1 MSISVFKSQRLN
13 WDSAR
18 RIHSQFGNLGQL
30 SNFGPLVTKLESDL
44 ARLLRVEVGQ
54 VVSFNSGTQAITS
67 AYKGIPATKLSVV
80 IPDFSFLATLR
91 AVQGIVSGDLSAGE
105 SATQD
110 WSLSSEVKDADVLI
124 PVVIFGSSP
133 VHLLKK
139 FSGRTMIVD
148 AAASMG
154 SLPDLSK
161 LESNQA
167 VCFSLHATKILGAGE
182 GGFAVFGNPEWAD
195 RARAWSNFGRSASN
209 GFSSGGSNGKM
220 SEVQAAFVLAQL
232 EEFPEQLESWKTSQ
246 QMAREATERLGF
258 EYHPQAFEHPNPYW
272 VVKFRYSDDRKKAER
287 LLTEADIEFRH
298 WWPTSLAKL
307 NGQDEFPN
315 AKHLRETTL
324 GLPMYLGIREKEIS
338 LIEGALKPVSYR
350 D

>member
-1 MSISVFKSQRLN
+1 MTISVFRSQRLN
-13 WDSAR
+13 WERAR
-18 RIHSQFGNLGQL
+18 RIHSQFGDLGQL
-30 SNFGPLVTKLESDL
+30 SNFGPLVTKLESDF
-44 ARLLRVEVGQ
+44 ARLLRVEASR
-54 VVSFNSGTQAITS
+54 VVSFNSGTQAITA
-67 AYKGIPATKLSVV
+67 AYEGILAIKLSVAV
-80 IPDFSFLATLR
+80 PDFSFLATLR
-91 AVQGIVSGDLSAGE
+91 SVQRISTGELKSAE
-105 SATQD
+105 SDIGD
-110 WSLSSEVKDADVLI
+110 WSLTSQTTDAEVLI
-124 PVVIFGSSP
+124 PVAAFGTSP
-133 VHLLKK
+133 SYLLKK

-258 EYHPQAFEHPNPYW
+258 DHHPQAFEHPNPYW
-272 VVKFRYSDDRKKAER
+272 VVKFRDSDDRKKAER

-324 GLPMYLGIREKEIS
+324 GLPMYLGIREKEIN